1 MLQLDAATVAA
12 RLDRRELI
20 DALDTAFRKP
30 HQAPVR
36 QQYAIEALPH
46 QRASGMLL
54 VMPAW
59 TPGASL
65 GIKLVT
71 VFPDNA
77 ERSLPAVFATYVL
90 LDAATGQP
98 RAVLDGTELTLR
110 RTGCASALA
119 ARCLAHPDAARLL
132 MVGTGKLAP
141 HLIESHA
148 TVRPIREVRIWGRNP
163 ERARALAADLSRE
176 GLSVACT
183 DDLEAA
189 TRWADVVSCA
199 TLSRQPLVLGKWLR
213 AGQHL
218 DLVGA
223 YTPEM
228 CEVDDEAM
236 ARSDLY
242 ADTRS
247 GALRESGEII
257 GAIARGAIVPADL
270 RAEFA
275 DLAGELFGRRSLE
288 AITLFK
294 SVGTAL
300 EDLVAAELALR

>member
-90 LDAATGQP
+90 LDAATGEP

-119 ARCLAHPDAARLL
+119 ARYLAHPDAARLL

-148 TVRPIREVRIWGRNP
+148 LVRPIREVRIWGRNP

>member
-20 DALDTAFRKP
+20 DALDAAFRKP
-30 HQAPVR
+30 HQVPVR
-36 QQYAIEALPH
+36 QQYPIGPL
-46 QRASGMLL
+46 SGQSGGGLLL

-59 TPGASL
+59 TPGAAL

-77 ERSLPAVFATYVL
+77 AHSLPAVFATYVL
-90 LDAATGQP
+90 LDAATGEP

-119 ARCLAHPDAARLL
+119 ARYLARPDAARLL

-148 TVRPIREVRIWGRNP
+148 AVRPIREVRIWGRHP
-163 ERARALAADLSRE
+163 ERARALAAELTRE
-176 GLSVACT
+176 GLSVSCT
-183 DDLEAA
+183 EDLQDS
-189 TRWADVVSCA
+189 TRWADIVSCA
-199 TLSRQPLVLGKWLR
+199 TLSREPLILGKWLQ

-228 CEVDDEAM
+228 RESDDEAL

-242 ADTRS
+242 VDTRS

-257 GAIARGAIVPADL
+257 GAIERGAIVPADL
-270 RAEFA
+270 RAEFC
-275 DLAGELFGRRSLE
+275 DLASGDFGRSSLK

>member
-12 RLDRRELI
+12 RLNRRELI
-20 DALDTAFRKP
+20 DALDAAFRKP
-30 HQAPVR
+30 HQVPAR
-36 QQYAIEALPH
+36 QQHAIGSPD
-46 QRASGMLL
+46 QRGGGILL
-54 VMPAW
+54 MMPAW
-59 TPGASL
+59 TSG
-65 GIKLVT
+65 
-71 VFPDNA
+71 
-77 ERSLPAVFATYVL
+77 LPAVFATYVL

-119 ARCLAHPDAARLL
+119 ARYLAHPDAARLL

-148 TVRPIREVRIWGRNP
+148 TVRPIREVRIWGRNIQ
-163 ERARALAADLSRE
+163 RARTLAASLSRE

-183 DDLEAA
+183 EDLETS
-189 TRWADVVSCA
+189 TRWADIVSCA
-199 TLSRQPLVLGKWLR
+199 TLSRQPLVLGRWLR

-228 CEVDDEAM
+228 READDEAM

-242 ADTRS
+242 VDTRS
-247 GALRESGEII
+247 GAVRESGEIV
-257 GAIARGAIVPADL
+257 GAIARGAIVPADI

-275 DLAGELFGRRSLE
+275 DLASALFARRSLK

-300 EDLVAAELALR
+300 EDLVAAELAYGGTDA